1 MCGGVTYHKVKKD
14 ISMTTKILTAFKVVL
29 AVLTFVSIMLLAGW
43 LDAPEIEA
51 HEQWYAEQA
60 QRTWCL

>member
-1 MCGGVTYHKVKKD
+1 
-14 ISMTTKILTAFKVVL
+14 MTTKFFTAFKVVL
-29 AVLTFVSIMLLAGW
+29 AMLAFVSIMLLAGW

-51 HEQWYAEQA
+51 HEQWYAEQS

>member
-1 MCGGVTYHKVKKD
+1 MAKNIFTAIKV
-14 ISMTTKILTAFKVVL
+14 AL
-29 AVLTFVSIMLLAGW
+29 AVLAFVSAMLLAGW

-51 HEQWYAEQA
+51 HEQWYAEQS

>member
-1 MCGGVTYHKVKKD
+1 
-14 ISMTTKILTAFKVVL
+14 MTTKILTAFKVAL
-29 AVLTFVSIMLLAGW
+29 AVLVLVAVMLLAGW

-60 QRTWCL
+60 TKTWCL

>member
-1 MCGGVTYHKVKKD
+1 
-14 ISMTTKILTAFKVVL
+14 MTTRINDAIKVAL
-29 AVLTFVSIMLLAGW
+29 AVLALLSAMLLAGW

-51 HEQWYAEQA
+51 HEQWYAEQS